1 MAYETPIGGYPR
13 HDAYLPVECTIPC
26 PGGARRVLVGKTR
39 SVGAGG
45 LEILLPESLP
55 HGTHLIVRV
64 REGEPVH
71 GYVVWT
77 NRGRPSQPEN
87 QVSHGVTFDRPVDPD
102 LVLQWV
108 YRANRQSHARALVQ
122 FGVEYHQEGERSQ
135 GTCLNLSRGGMFI
148 TTDRPTPTGSE
159 VSLFFT
165 LPGVSHPFSVLAR
178 VVWARG
184 QETGPGSTTGM
195 GVQFLDPKPSEAA
208 LIGAVVDRTC
218 GDRPTA

>member
-1 MAYETPIGGYPR
+1 
-13 HDAYLPVECTIPC
+13 
-26 PGGARRVLVGKTR
+26 
-39 SVGAGG
+39 
-45 LEILLPESLP
+45 
-55 HGTHLIVRV
+55 
-64 REGEPVH
+64 
-71 GYVVWT
+71 
-77 NRGRPSQPEN
+77 
-87 QVSHGVTFDRPVDPD
+87 
-102 LVLQWV
+102 
-108 YRANRQSHARALVQ
+108 
-122 FGVEYHQEGERSQ
+122 
-135 GTCLNLSRGGMFI
+135 MFI

-165 LPGVSHPFSVLAR
+165 LPDLSHPFSVLAR